1 MGSLALEFELLE
13 NLRLGPMKAQNG
25 IPTHVSQL
33 GAQLAFCFPTFA
45 PARTLSLVEVGW
57 AWKLGSQAGIGGVEV
72 GWKWGG
78 KWGWAWKLGSQAGI
92 GDSVLAEN
100 TVPLITTFGLLPEW
114 QLSLHFP
121 CFLLSSPSSPGIQE
135 ETIL

>member
-57 AWKLGSQAGIGGVEV
+57 AWKLGSQAGIPALFWEDESGS
-72 GWKWGG
+72 
-78 KWGWAWKLGSQAGI
+78 GWAEGAQTRGWR
-92 GDSVLAEN
+92 
-100 TVPLITTFGLLPEW
+100 
-114 QLSLHFP
+114 
-121 CFLLSSPSSPGIQE
+121 
-135 ETIL
+135 

>member
-1 MGSLALEFELLE
+1 MNLGSLALEFELLE

-57 AWKLGSQAGIGGVEV
+57 AWKLGSQAGIG
-72 GWKWGG
+72 
-78 KWGWAWKLGSQAGI
+78 
-92 GDSVLAEN
+92 DSVLAEN

>member
-45 PARTLSLVEVGW
+45 PARTLSLVEVGLTGW
-57 AWKLGSQAGIGGVEV
+57 HRGGGSGVEV
-72 GWKWGG
+72 GWEVGVG
-78 KWGWAWKLGSQAGI
+78 MEVGLTGW
-92 GDSVLAEN
+92 
-100 TVPLITTFGLLPEW
+100 
-114 QLSLHFP
+114 HR
-121 CFLLSSPSSPGIQE
+121 
-135 ETIL
+135 